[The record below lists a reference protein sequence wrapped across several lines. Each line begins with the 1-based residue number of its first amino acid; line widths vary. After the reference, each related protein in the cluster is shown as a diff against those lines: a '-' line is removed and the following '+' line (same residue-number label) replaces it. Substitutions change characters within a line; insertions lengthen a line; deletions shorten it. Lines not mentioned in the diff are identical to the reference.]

1 LIDLWS
7 FGRLSCAELFQGNL
21 LLLSA
26 RRNGQPGPKKGAQAP
41 SEEKE
46 MYHSQFR
53 PVERGRRLVSKQ
65 QFTQQ
70 NQNSMTDRSAALCW
84 PSSLLMPLRKSRQ
97 IVLTLFAGSA
107 IVALSGCGGLVL
119 NGSGAFPRGSGTSTS
134 TVDLSQVSC
143 GTQGLTGAQSKA
155 CSVYL
160 TSAASTE
167 VLVQL
172 TSSNP
177 ALKVPA
183 VVTVPTGALST
194 GFDAVAS
201 AVSNAVTVTITG
213 TVGSVSKTAAITLYP
228 TQTQTAPVTLSK
240 VSCGTTSLA
249 GPTTKACS
257 VYLSGA
263 AGSDTVVNLSSNN
276 AALQVQPSVTVAAGS
291 STAGFGVTA
300 LLVSTPQSATLTASA
315 DGVSQTET
323 IQLVGSSTQT
333 SSSHQVNLSW
343 VAPNSTSDPV
353 VGYNVYRSVSG
364 SGFQLL
370 NSTVDTRTSYTD
382 ITVQSGTTYDY
393 LVRSVDSSGNES
405 APSNS
410 TTVTIP

>member
-1 LIDLWS
+1 
-7 FGRLSCAELFQGNL
+7 
-21 LLLSA
+21 
-26 RRNGQPGPKKGAQAP
+26 
-41 SEEKE
+41 

-53 PVERGRRLVSKQ
+53 PIARGRRLVSKQ

-70 NQNSMTDRSAALCW
+70 NQNSRMHRSGALCW
-84 PSSLLMPLRKSRQ
+84 PSSVPMLLRSSRQ
-97 IVLTLFAGSA
+97 IVLTLFAGSVIA
-107 IVALSGCGGLVL
+107 ALSGCGGLVL
-119 NGSGAFPRGSGTSTS
+119 NGSGASPRGSGTSTS
-134 TVDLSQVSC
+134 AVDLSQVSC

-155 CSVYL
+155 CSVSL

-167 VLVQL
+167 VPVQL

-183 VVTVPTGALST
+183 IVTVPTGAQSI

-213 TVGSVSKTAAITLYP
+213 TVGSVSKTAVITLYP

-249 GPTTKACS
+249 GPTTTACS
-257 VYLSGA
+257 VSLSA
-263 AGSDTVVNLSSNN
+263 AASSDTVVNLSSNN

-291 STAGFGVTA
+291 STAGFAVTA
-300 LLVSTPQSATLTASA
+300 LAVSTSQSATLTATAS
-315 DGVSQTET
+315 GVSQTDT
-323 IQLVGSSTQT
+323 IQLVGSGAQT

-343 VAPNSTSDPV
+343 LAPNSTSDPV

-370 NSTVDTRTSYTD
+370 NSTVDTSTSYTD
-382 ITVQSGTTYDY
+382 IAVQSGTTYDY
-393 LVRSVDSSGNES
+393 MVKSVDSLGNES

>member
-1 LIDLWS
+1 
-7 FGRLSCAELFQGNL
+7 
-21 LLLSA
+21 
-26 RRNGQPGPKKGAQAP
+26 
-41 SEEKE
+41 

-53 PVERGRRLVSKQ
+53 PLARGRRLVSKL

-70 NQNSMTDRSAALCW
+70 NQDSLTDRKVALRW
-84 PSSLLMPLRKSRQ
+84 PSSLPMPLRKSRQ

-119 NGSGAFPRGSGTSTS
+119 NGSGPFPRGSGTGTS

-155 CSVYL
+155 CSVNL

-177 ALKVPA
+177 VLTVPA
-183 VVTVPTGALST
+183 VVTVPTGAQST

-213 TVGSVSKTAAITLYP
+213 TVGSVSKTAVITLYP

-249 GPTTKACS
+249 GPATKACS

-291 STAGFGVTA
+291 STAGFAVTA
-300 LLVSTPQSATLTASA
+300 LAVSNSQSATLTASA
-315 DGVSQTET
+315 GGVSQVYT
-323 IQLVGSSTQT
+323 IQLVGSGAQT

-343 VAPNSTSDPV
+343 LAPNSTSDPV

-370 NSTVDTRTSYTD
+370 NSNVDTNRSYTD
-382 ITVQSGTTYDY
+382 IAVQSGTTYDY
-393 LVRSVDSSGNES
+393 MVRSVDSLGNES